1 MQYEFVKE
9 IGSNIPIP
17 SSYKDVRIL
26 VQSDYYRFMGRKASW
41 LVMFCKTLIEPS
53 FAFLFWHRISALKR
67 RNPLYIIAKIL
78 HRHYMFKYS
87 LLIPSSTKIGYGLY
101 LGHPSGIIINHTA
114 IIGNNVNL
122 SQFTT
127 IGSNEGKAA
136 IIGDDVYIGPSCC
149 LIEDVKIGAGVTI
162 GAGAIVTKDI
172 PEGAVAVGNP
182 AKVLQNTKNVDYIN
196 NKWRTEYGTT
206 I

>member
-17 SSYKDVRIL
+17 SSYKDVRVL
-26 VQSDYYRFMGRKASW
+26 AQSDYYRFMGRKASW
-41 LVMFCKTLIEPS
+41 LVMFCKTLSEPS

-101 LGHPSGIIINHTA
+101 LGHPSGIIVNHTA

-136 IIGDDVYIGPSCC
+136 MIGDNVYIGPSCC
-149 LIEDVKIGAGVTI
+149 LIEAVKIGAGVTI

-182 AKVLQNTKNVDYIN
+182 AKVLQNTMNVDYIN

>member
-1 MQYEFVKE
+1 MRIKKIQE
-9 IGSNIPIP
+9 IDTSIPIAESYADCVKLIQSDFFRCSGHKICFFKLFIKTFSDP
-17 SSYKDVRIL
+17 SFRFLFWLRLSSYKGFF
-26 VQSDYYRFMGRKASW
+26 YY
-41 LVMFCKTLIEPS
+41 LCKTI
-53 FAFLFWHRISALKR
+53 
-67 RNPLYIIAKIL
+67 

-101 LGHPSGIIINHTA
+101 LGHPSGIIVNHTA

-136 IIGDDVYIGPSCC
+136 MIGDNVYIGPSCC
-149 LIEDVKIGAGVTI
+149 LIEDVKIGSDVTI
-162 GAGAIVTKDI
+162 GAGSVVTKDI

-182 AKVLQNTKNVDYIN
+182 AKVLQNTTNVDYIN
-196 NKWRTEYGTT
+196 NKWRIEYGTT

>member
-1 MQYEFVKE
+1 MVLTKE
-9 IGSNIPIP
+9 
-17 SSYKDVRIL
+17 
-26 VQSDYYRFMGRKASW
+26 
-41 LVMFCKTLIEPS
+41 
-53 FAFLFWHRISALKR
+53 
-67 RNPLYIIAKIL
+67 
-78 HRHYMFKYS
+78 
-87 LLIPSSTKIGYGLY
+87 
-101 LGHPSGIIINHTA
+101 
-114 IIGNNVNL
+114 
-122 SQFTT
+122 
-127 IGSNEGKAA
+127 KAA
-136 IIGDDVYIGPSCC
+136 MIGDNVYIGPSCC

>member
-17 SSYKDVRIL
+17 SSYKDVRVL

-41 LVMFCKTLIEPS
+41 LVMFCKTLSEPS

-136 IIGDDVYIGPSCC
+136 MIGDSVYIGPSCC

-172 PEGAVAVGNP
+172 PEGAIAVGNP
-182 AKVLQNTKNVDYIN
+182 AKALQNTKNVDYIN